1 MIAKIAKIANRLDE
15 IPAVAIAVFKHDH
28 GAVGLEARLFGHTD
42 AALNKVRV
50 MSREVGR
57 VKKETNAS
65 TSLPSDGGALL
76 GSGRNGEEQRRSAFG
91 IRRDPDPALSTAQV
105 RVLDEVESQI
115 TDEVRYRLVIVINED
130 SHSVQ
135 PRHRAKH

>member
-1 MIAKIAKIANRLDE
+1 MTADRLDE

-28 GAVGLEARLFGHTD
+28 GAVGLDARLFGHAD
-42 AALNKVRV
+42 AALHKAGVL
-50 MSREVGR
+50 SREVGR
-57 VKKETNAS
+57 VKKEANAS
-65 TSLPSDGGALL
+65 TCLPADGGTLL
-76 GSGRNGEEQRRSAFG
+76 SSRRNGEQQRWSTFG
-91 IRRDPDPALSTAQV
+91 IRCDPDPALSASQV

-135 PRHRAKH
+135 PCSRTRH